1 MEESKTHGGYSNMS
15 AAQIQQDEPLKIQ
28 VHVRDQHFTV
38 FCGAGTQKIR
48 WLSDVALHRY
58 QHFHSQDPGLAK
70 GMRFENG
77 QMIDMEQIIC
87 RYLEQDQHVWVIL
100 KEDLALM
107 EADSANQ
114 PGHFD

>member
-1 MEESKTHGGYSNMS
+1 MS
-15 AAQIQQDEPLKIQ
+15 GAKIQQEDPLKVT
-28 VHVRDQHFTV
+28 VHVRDQHFSV

-77 QMIDMEQIIC
+77 QMIDMELVIG
-87 RYLEQDQHVWVIL
+87 RELEQDAHVWVIL

-107 EADSANQ
+107 EADNANAA
-114 PGHFD
+114 GHYD